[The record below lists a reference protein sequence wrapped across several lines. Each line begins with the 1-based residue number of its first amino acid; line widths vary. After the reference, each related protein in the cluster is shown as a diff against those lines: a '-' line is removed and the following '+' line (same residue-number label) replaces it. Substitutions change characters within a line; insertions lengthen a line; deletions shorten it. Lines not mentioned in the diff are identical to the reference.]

1 MESFKILYWHWLVF
15 GMILMLL
22 ELAVPS
28 FTIFWFGL
36 GGLVVGLLLLIFS
49 DMAVAWQIFLWIIA
63 SGCFVA
69 FWFKVLKPKMKDQT
83 MAGISR
89 EAVLGETA
97 MVIRKPEGERR
108 GELRFAVP
116 VLGSETWSFICNDPV
131 DVGDRVIV
139 KEVSGNTMVVATM
152 QSSVNPESEGE
163 S

>member
-36 GGLVVGLLLLIFS
+36 GGLVVGLLLLVYA
-49 DMAVAWQIFLWIIA
+49 DMAVTWQIFLWIVA
-63 SGCFVA
+63 STGFVI

-97 MVIRKPEGERR
+97 MVTRKPEGDRR

-131 DVGDRVIV
+131 EAGDRVIV
-139 KEVSGNTMVVATM
+139 KEVSGNTMVVEAM
-152 QSSVNPESEGE
+152 QKNTTTESEGE
-163 S
+163 G

>member
-1 MESFKILYWHWLVF
+1 MEGFKILYWHWLVF

-49 DMAVAWQIFLWIIA
+49 DMAVAWQIFLWVVA
-63 SGCFVA
+63 SIGFAV
-69 FWFKVLKPKMKDQT
+69 FWFRILKPRMKDQT

-97 MVIRKPEGERR
+97 MVTRKPQDERR

-116 VLGSETWSFICNDPV
+116 VLGSETWSFISNDPV
-131 DVGDRVIV
+131 EVGDRVLV
-139 KEVSGNTMVVATM
+139 KEVSGNTMVVTAM
-152 QSSVNPESEGE
+152 QKNTTTDNKGEG
-163 S
+163 

>member
-22 ELAVPS
+22 ELVVPS

-36 GGLVVGLLLLIFS
+36 GGIVVGVLMLVFADLP
-49 DMAVAWQIFLWIIA
+49 VTWQIFLWVVA
-63 SGCFVA
+63 STGFVV
-69 FWFKVLKPKMKDQT
+69 FWFKVLKPRMKDQT

-108 GELRFAVP
+108 GEIRFAVP
-116 VLGSETWSFICNDPV
+116 VLGSETWNFICSQEV
-131 DVGDRVIV
+131 EIGDRVV
-139 KEVSGNTMVVATM
+139 VRDVSGNTIMVEPM
-152 QSSVNPESEGE
+152 QKPTSSTKQEE
-163 S
+163 

>member
-15 GMILMLL
+15 GMLLMLM

-36 GGLVVGLLLLIFS
+36 GGLVVGVLMLVFS
-49 DMAVAWQIFLWIIA
+49 DLPLAWQIFLWVIA
-63 SGCFVA
+63 SSGFVL
-69 FWFKVLKPKMKDQT
+69 FWFKVLKPKMKDET

-108 GELRFAVP
+108 GELRFPIP
-116 VLGSETWSFICNDPV
+116 VLGSETWEYICSDDV
-131 DVGDRVIV
+131 EVGDRVV
-139 KEVSGNTMVVATM
+139 VRDVSGNTMVVEAM
-152 QSSVNPESEGE
+152 QKTNFTTQEES
-163 S
+163 